1 MRKKLAAGIVAGA
14 IILGV
19 PGYTIFHSYQ
29 ANAEEARVLD
39 NATDAVNS
47 LYASKKYN
55 YLADGVSKNDI
66 QKAQKLV
73 SDVADSKKQ
82 KSLAEKASN
91 AAIMLEASNAVK
103 EDIVDGVIV
112 DDLTKSILSVTKES
126 VDKVKPIS
134 KDLYK
139 DLSKDLSKAYDQIE
153 QIDKTKKLLKDA
165 KKDWNSYKKIEKEVN
180 KISNQTAKKSLKKQL
195 ETLKK
200 RIEDQESIS
209 KKAKEKLNEIEK
221 TSQKDSDSKA
231 ANDSSQVCYFKCGIK

>member
-134 KDLYK
+134 KDLY
-139 DLSKDLSKAYDQIE
+139 
-153 QIDKTKKLLKDA
+153 
-165 KKDWNSYKKIEKEVN
+165 
-180 KISNQTAKKSLKKQL
+180 
-195 ETLKK
+195 
-200 RIEDQESIS
+200 
-209 KKAKEKLNEIEK
+209 
-221 TSQKDSDSKA
+221 
-231 ANDSSQVCYFKCGIK
+231 